1 MKYFL
6 LEPTYKKSV
15 VEYTTFVKKTEDAT
29 IRATREEGYR
39 WGSWIIKVP
48 ETVEDAV
55 EWCADMNCS
64 FEDDFENDLDALIE
78 SATPDV
84 NNDFHEVDDYNNEFV
99 ELFDGCWADWT
110 IHVTGDGKDNY
121 DEEEIQEEETLSL
134 QDKEL
139 ELIIKSLERN
149 QGKRKAAAAELGISE
164 RTLYRKI
171 KQHNLE
177 L

>member
-121 DEEEIQEEETLSL
+121 DEEEIQEEVENAWDEEWNSGV
-134 QDKEL
+134 ENVGY
-139 ELIIKSLERN
+139 E
-149 QGKRKAAAAELGISE
+149 ELGCWCEIQVEPKLTPCDE
-164 RTLYRKI
+164 RGAILDKV
-171 KQHNLE
+171 E
-177 L
+177 A

>member
-110 IHVTGDGKDNY
+110 IHATGDGKDNY
-121 DEEEIQEEETLSL
+121 DEEEIQEEVENAWDEEWNSGVENLGYEEQGCWCEIQVEPKLTPC
-134 QDKEL
+134 D
-139 ELIIKSLERN
+139 ER
-149 QGKRKAAAAELGISE
+149 GAILDEVE
-164 RTLYRKI
+164 
-171 KQHNLE
+171 E
-177 L
+177 

>member
-48 ETVEDAV
+48 ETVEDAA
-55 EWCADMNCS
+55 EWCEDMNCS
-64 FEDDFENDLDALIE
+64 FEDDFENDLAALIE

-84 NNDFHEVDDYNNEFV
+84 ENDFHEVDDYNNEFV
-99 ELFDGCWADWT
+99 ELFDGCWGDWT
-110 IHVTGDGKDNY
+110 IHITGEGKDNY
-121 DEEEIQEEETLSL
+121 DQEEIQEEVETAWEEEWNSGV
-134 QDKEL
+134 ENAGY
-139 ELIIKSLERN
+139 EE
-149 QGKRKAAAAELGISE
+149 QGCWCEIQVQPKLTPCDENGNVE
-164 RTLYRKI
+164 E
-171 KQHNLE
+171 QE
-177 L
+177 E

>member
-121 DEEEIQEEETLSL
+121 DEEEIQEEVENAWDEEWNSGV
-134 QDKEL
+134 ENVGY
-139 ELIIKSLERN
+139 E
-149 QGKRKAAAAELGISE
+149 ELGCWCEIQVEPKLTPCDE
-164 RTLYRKI
+164 RGAILD
-171 KQHNLE
+171 E
-177 L
+177 VEA